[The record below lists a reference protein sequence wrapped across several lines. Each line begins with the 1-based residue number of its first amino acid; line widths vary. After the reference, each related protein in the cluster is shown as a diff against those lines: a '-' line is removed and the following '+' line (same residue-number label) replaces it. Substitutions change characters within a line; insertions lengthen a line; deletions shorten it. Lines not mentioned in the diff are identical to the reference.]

1 MIAIINSPLV
11 LTLSAITF
19 GVVVSSSVVGRD
31 KLTNNK
37 VLEVLQYA
45 QMEGENRLS
54 AERMEDILEFLRSDA
69 PEIRQ
74 TRILDTTD
82 FSVRDSERGK
92 VISTDSFGP
101 PRQLYE
107 VRRTQEYPRSTN
119 IPFSVDLDLGAPDRF
134 MRDTIDFTE

>member
-82 FSVRDSERGK
+82 FSVRDSERWK

>member
-54 AERMEDILEFLRSDA
+54 AERMKDILEFLRSDA

>member
-45 QMEGENRLS
+45 QMDGENRLS
-54 AERMEDILEFLRSDA
+54 AERMEDILEFLRSDDPA
-69 PEIRQ
+69 IRQ
-74 TRILDTTD
+74 TRIVDTTD

-101 PRQLYE
+101 PRQLYV

-134 MRDTIDFTE
+134 MRDTRDFTK